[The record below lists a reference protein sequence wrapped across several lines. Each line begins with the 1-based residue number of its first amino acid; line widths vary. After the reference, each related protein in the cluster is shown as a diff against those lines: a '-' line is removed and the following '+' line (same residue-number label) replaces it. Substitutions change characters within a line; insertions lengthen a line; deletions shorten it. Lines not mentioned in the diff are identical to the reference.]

1 MCGLVL
7 GLYSVFVYQYSK
19 AKLVTS
25 AVLPFQPW
33 QVFLIRR
40 GSLSACS
47 RSFCRMI
54 LASLLH
60 KYHATIFSL
69 TWVVAGCNF
78 GCCTCVH
85 TLDLCIIHTLRRW
98 LRTSSRL
105 CESPQCLACTTFT
118 PLNAWSVTEYM
129 LIGSGSVSRS
139 VLMQYDG
146 AHVALVRAHKAVIFL
161 VVSARTPENLDTVTS
176 MSLSS
181 VDYNYC
187 GSLCVQLLS

>member
-25 AVLPFQPW
+25 AALPFQPW

-105 CESPQCLACTTFT
+105 CEPPQCLACTTFT
-118 PLNAWSVTEYM
+118 PLDASCHRIYAYRLWICE
-129 LIGSGSVSRS
+129 
-139 VLMQYDG
+139 
-146 AHVALVRAHKAVIFL
+146 
-161 VVSARTPENLDTVTS
+161 
-176 MSLSS
+176 
-181 VDYNYC
+181 
-187 GSLCVQLLS
+187 SLCPDAARGLSRGFSSGPQSSDFPRGERENA